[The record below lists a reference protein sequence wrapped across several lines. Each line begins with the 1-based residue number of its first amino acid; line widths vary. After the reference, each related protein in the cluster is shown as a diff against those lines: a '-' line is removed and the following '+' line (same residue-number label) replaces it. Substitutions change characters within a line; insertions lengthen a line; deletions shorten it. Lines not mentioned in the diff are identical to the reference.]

1 VLFIIIPITWLLIVT
16 LVLAACTMAARGDED
31 MAVSSE
37 WERQS
42 IELAALPAHLA
53 SPVQAQPTPRRI
65 TSRRSPYAKLRAR
78 GARGREARSAAG
90 S

>member
-1 VLFIIIPITWLLIVT
+1 
-16 LVLAACTMAARGDED
+16 
-31 MAVSSE
+31 
-37 WERQS
+37 
-42 IELAALPAHLA
+42 LPAHLA

-78 GARGREARSAAG
+78 GARGRGARSAAG